1 LKLAVLLLA
10 DILVLGIL
18 ADARAAS
25 VHLPPKEAAPGHG
38 NHRRRPLETEVA
50 IFHARWNG
58 IPVAQAE
65 VRAAPVTVD
74 GRKFYEVKVSA
85 STWKYLEL
93 IFKMRDTIESV
104 FDPAS
109 SRPHAFIFR
118 QRENRKVIDTHASF
132 DPDKMKW
139 SVSRQRGAKVKQ
151 YEFGSP
157 HALDPISAVYLARSA
172 DFSVGDRIQMEVF
185 GGRSRYLVSLD
196 IEEREPI
203 SAMGKTVEAY
213 RIVPKV
219 VNLTRA
225 GYAGR
230 MRQATVWISADEKRM
245 PLKMVS
251 QIFVG
256 NVSIEL
262 VPEKS

>member
-1 LKLAVLLLA
+1 
-10 DILVLGIL
+10 
-18 ADARAAS
+18 
-25 VHLPPKEAAPGHG
+25 
-38 NHRRRPLETEVA
+38 VA
-50 IFHARWNG
+50 H
-58 IPVAQAE
+58 AE
-65 VRAAPVTVD
+65 VRAAPVTVS
-74 GRKFYEVKVSA
+74 GKKFYEVKVFA

-104 FDPAS
+104 FDPENA
-109 SRPHAFIFR
+109 RPHNFIFR
-118 QRENRKVIDTHASF
+118 QRENRKVIDTQARF
-132 DPDKMKW
+132 DAHKMKW
-139 SVSRQRGAKVKQ
+139 RVLRQRGAKVRQ

-157 HALDPISAVYLARSA
+157 HTLDPISAVYLARSA
-172 DFSVGDRIQMEVF
+172 EFSVGDRIEMEVF

-230 MRQATVWISADEKRM
+230 MRQATVWISADEKRT

-251 QIFVG
+251 QVFIG
-256 NVSIEL
+256 NVSIEM

>member
-1 LKLAVLLLA
+1 LKLGVFLLA
-10 DILVLGIL
+10 NIFVLGFL

-25 VHLPPKEAAPGHG
+25 VHLPPKEEAPGNG
-38 NHRRRPLETEVA
+38 NHRRRPLRGEVA
-50 IFHARWNG
+50 LFHARWNG

-65 VRAAPVTVD
+65 VRAAPVTVN
-74 GRKFYEVKVSA
+74 GKELYEVKVSA
-85 STWKYLEL
+85 TTWRYLEF
-93 IFKMRDTIESV
+93 IFKMSDTIESV
-104 FDPAS
+104 FDPESA
-109 SRPHAFIFR
+109 RPHNFIFR
-118 QRENRKVIDTHASF
+118 QRENRKVIDTHARF
-132 DPDKMKW
+132 DADQMKW
-139 SVSRQRGAKVKQ
+139 RVLRQRGEKVRR

-157 HALDPISAVYLARSA
+157 RTLDPIAAVYLARSA
-172 DFSVGDRIQMEVF
+172 DFNVGDRIQMEVF

-196 IEEREPI
+196 INGREPI

-230 MRQATVWISADEKRM
+230 MRQATVWVSADEKKT

-251 QIFVG
+251 QVFIG
-256 NVSIEL
+256 NVSIEM